1 MTDKIN
7 IIIPLEG
14 GRKWQKEFNPEDKIE
29 KVAEIFK
36 KENNMEFPEQYIMN
50 LKYQNRQINI
60 NDPVKTLVSNNKPN
74 LIFDI
79 NLEQNGLN
87 LKNNKMINFEL
98 LGKPISDPFQ
108 IHVYDKKEKKIRLI
122 YFDKEEIK
130 NTQIGNYNNES
141 AYCNGNNHLYI
152 SGGENKQSVILNNF
166 WDIDLKNETIEKI
179 PNLIEPKKNHSMI
192 YIISKIIFI
201 VGGNTKK
208 TFYYDIENKAINN
221 WANLNIERTEP
232 ALIQF
237 NDYLYCFENFK
248 RGDNE
253 ITFEKTNLKENP
265 KWEIIKPIFE
275 ENFNQKFFGVSKYD
289 NENIIFFGGYIY
301 KENQN
306 DKLMNFQYNI
316 TNNTVSKSQIP
327 FIEMNLSE
335 KNCYKIDT
343 KKDLIIPEYRKEEP
357 EIIVLNKKSNKI
369 NKVTYEFI
377 SYGNKKKK
385 KPLLLRNVIK
395 NNQMNYYNYNMP
407 IFDINGI
414 EKIPK
419 SQKFNFDVEKEK
431 EEEEDEDTQNI
442 SLHKNNKRNLFQSR
456 NISNIHTRF
465 NSDEIGNK
473 KENIDNSNIISTS
486 KSPMRSKIYTEST
499 FSGNLLRNS
508 VIKNNTEG
516 NIKYSEIPKIKK
528 KVRPIKSEQVKNS
541 GDFDKNQILGLKS
554 QSVNIGIGGK
564 KDVI

>member
-14 GRKWQKEFNPEDKIE
+14 GRKWQKEFDPEEKIE
-29 KVAEIFK
+29 KVKEIFEE
-36 KENNMEFPEQYIMN
+36 ENNMEFPEQYIMN
-50 LKYQNRQINI
+50 LKYQNRPVNI
-60 NDPVKTLVSNNKPN
+60 NDPIKTLVSNNKII
-74 LIFDI
+74 IFD
-79 NLEQNGLN
+79 
-87 LKNNKMINFEL
+87 L

-108 IHVYDKKEKKIRLI
+108 IYVYDKKEKRIRLI
-122 YFDKEEIK
+122 NFDKELIK
-130 NTQIGNYNNES
+130 NSQIVNYNNES

-152 SGGENKQSVILNNF
+152 SGGENKQRVILNNF

-192 YIISKIIFI
+192 YLINKIIFI
-201 VGGNTKK
+201 VGGNNKK
-208 TFYYDIENKAINN
+208 TFYYDIEKKEINN

-265 KWEIIKPIFE
+265 KWEIIKPICD
-275 ENFNQKFFGVSKYD
+275 ENFNQKFFGVSKLD

-301 KENQN
+301 KENKN
-306 DKLMNFQYNI
+306 DKLMNFKYNI
-316 TNNTVSKSQIP
+316 TNNTISKSEIP

-335 KNCYKIDT
+335 KNSYKIDI

-357 EIIVLNKKSNKI
+357 EIIILNKKTNKI
-369 NKVTYEFI
+369 NKIPFEFI

-385 KPLLLRNVIK
+385 KSLLLRNVIK
-395 NNQMNYYNYNMP
+395 NQINYYNYNMP
-407 IFDINGI
+407 IFDNNGI
-414 EKIPK
+414 EKLPK
-419 SQKFNFDVEKEK
+419 SQKFNFDAEKEK
-431 EEEEDEDTQNI
+431 EEEEEEDTQNI

-473 KENIDNSNIISTS
+473 KENTDNSNIISTS
-486 KSPMRSKIYTEST
+486 KSPMRSKNYTETT

-528 KVRPIKSEQVKNS
+528 KVRPIKSQQVKNS
-541 GDFDKNQILGLKS
+541 GDFDKNKILGLKS